1 MTNESYLYDDGIRL
15 HLKLDTPE
23 IDFDEER
30 KTPLMIL
37 LHGLTGHMEERHIVA
52 LKDTCLSHG
61 FSVLRAD
68 LYGHGK
74 SGGAFRDH
82 TLFKWLSNIMCIT
95 DFAKTFKWTDGL
107 YLMGHSQGGYAAIL
121 AAGMRPDA
129 YRAVIPL
136 SPAISL
142 EKGAKTG
149 HAVGVCFDP
158 DAVPDELPRPVTS
171 PLSGNY
177 IRALQMLDVEEA
189 ARRYRKPVLIVHGD
203 ADQTVPVQ
211 CAYDIAEVIRD
222 CRLRIIP
229 GDRHCYDY
237 HLDQVLEAVG
247 AFLDEMRQSGEQQ

>member
-37 LHGLTGHMEERHIVA
+37 LHGLTGNMEERHIAA

-61 FSVLRAD
+61 FAVLRTD

-74 SGGAFRDH
+74 SGGEFHDH
-82 TLFKWLSNIMCIT
+82 NLFNWLSNIMCIT
-95 DFAKTFKWTDGL
+95 DAAKTFKGTDGL

-177 IRALQMLDVEEA
+177 IRALQMLDVEAA
-189 ARRYRKPVLIVHGD
+189 ARRYRGPVLIVHGE

-211 CAYDIAEVIRD
+211 YAYDIAEQFPN
-222 CRLRIIP
+222 CRLEIIP
-229 GDRHCYDY
+229 DDLHCYDR
-237 HLDQVLEAVG
+237 HLDQVLETVG
-247 AFLDEMRQSGEQQ
+247 DFLDEMRQSGERQ